1 MSESDAARAARAKR
15 LRGLV
20 AFAALD
26 VLFLTAAFLS
36 GYLVRAVAAQPPLTL
51 PFANPNDQYP
61 LLGEVRSLL
70 EDHFL
75 GPLPDEQT
83 LEYGAVRGFTAAV
96 GDPYTVFV
104 EPQAHELETQSLQGE
119 YGGIGVNLAVNA
131 AGEIVLSPYRE
142 SPAAEA
148 GVLDGDVLLA
158 VDDVFLAPGAN
169 VDQATALVRGL
180 IGTAVRLT
188 VRHSAGGEATVN
200 LTRERF
206 EIPSATWKMLAD
218 ETGIG
223 QTDIGLIS
231 ISRFSGKTPDEVGQA
246 LTELEAA
253 GATRY
258 VLDLRNNGGGIL
270 EAAVDVAS
278 RFLDGGVVM
287 YESQHA
293 APEKTYSAA
302 PNSSPAALAPLVV
315 LVNHN
320 TASAAEIVAGAL
332 LDRGRAPLVG
342 QATYGKGSVQLVY
355 DLSDGS
361 SLHVT
366 AYRWYTPARHELETA
381 GLPPTYPVEPATDGS
396 DAEMD
401 YALRVLNALVASAPA
416 QVAADGEP

>member
-1 MSESDAARAARAKR
+1 MSESDPAGNQRVRR
-15 LRGLV
+15 LA

-26 VLFLTAAFLS
+26 IVFLTAAFAA
-36 GYLVRAVAAQPPLTL
+36 GYLVRAASAEQPLALPFTAGADRYALLTEVRGLIEDHYLGTL
-51 PFANPNDQYP
+51 PDA
-61 LLGEVRSLL
+61 
-70 EDHFL
+70 
-75 GPLPDEQT
+75 QT
-83 LEYGAVRGFTAAV
+83 LEYGAVRGYTAAV

-119 YGGIGVNLAVNA
+119 YGGIGVNLASNA
-131 AGEIVLSPYRE
+131 NGEIVLDPYRA
-142 SPAAEA
+142 SPAEQA
-148 GVLDGDVLLA
+148 GVQVGDVLLA
-158 VDDVFLAPGAN
+158 VDDTFLVPGTT

-188 VRHSAGGEATVN
+188 VRHPDGAEAKVD

-206 EIPSATWKMLAD
+206 EIPSTTWKLLD
-218 ETGIG
+218 DQPG
-223 QTDIGLIS
+223 IGLIT
-231 ISRFSGKTPDEVGQA
+231 ISRFSGKTSNEVNQA
-246 LTELEAA
+246 LAELQAA
-253 GATRY
+253 GATGY

-278 RFLDGGVVM
+278 HFLDGGVVM
-287 YESQHA
+287 YESQNN
-293 APEKTYSAA
+293 APEKTYSAPA
-302 PNSSPAALAPLVV
+302 NSNAAVSAPLVV

-366 AYRWYTPARHELETA
+366 AYRWYTPARHPLEEG
-381 GLPPTYPVEPATDGS
+381 GLPPTYPVEPATDDI
-396 DAEMD
+396 DAELT
-401 YALRVLNALVASAPA
+401 YGLRVLTALAESGPIPVATT
-416 QVAADGEP
+416 E

>member
-1 MSESDAARAARAKR
+1 MSVSDPARAKR
-15 LRGLV
+15 LRSLA

-26 VLFLTAAFLS
+26 VLFLATAFLA
-36 GYLVRAVAAQPPLTL
+36 GYLVRAASAQPLLAL
-51 PFANPNDQYP
+51 PFTGDGPRYA
-61 LLGEVRSLL
+61 LLSEVRGLL
-70 EDHFL
+70 EDHYL
-75 GPLPDEQT
+75 GPLPDDQT

-96 GDPYTVFV
+96 GDPYTIFV

-119 YGGIGVNLAVNA
+119 YGGIGVNLSANA
-131 AGEIVLSPYRE
+131 AGEIILEPYRE
-142 SPAAEA
+142 SPAANA
-148 GVLDGDVLLA
+148 GVIAGDVLLA
-158 VDDVFLAPGAN
+158 VDDVFLAPGAS

-188 VRHSAGGEATVN
+188 VRHARGEEGTLD

-218 ETGIG
+218 
-223 QTDIGLIS
+223 QTDIGLIT
-231 ISRFSGKTPDEVGQA
+231 ISRFSGKTPDEVSRA
-246 LTELEAA
+246 LEELQAA
-253 GATRY
+253 GAARY

-293 APEKTYSAA
+293 APEKTYSAPPNNA
-302 PNSSPAALAPLVV
+302 PATLAPLVV

-366 AYRWYTPARHELETA
+366 AYRWYTPARHELEDG
-381 GLPPTYPVEPATDGS
+381 GLPPTYPVDPATDGT
-396 DAEMD
+396 DAELT
-401 YALRVLNALVASAPA
+401 YALRVLNALVESTPA
-416 QVAADGEP
+416 QVAHGEP

>member
-1 MSESDAARAARAKR
+1 MSVSDPERTARARR
-15 LRGLV
+15 VRGLL
-20 AFAALD
+20 AFAVID
-26 VLFLTAAFLS
+26 VLFLTVAFLA
-36 GYLVRAVAAQPPLTL
+36 GYLVRAVSPQPTLTL
-51 PFANPNDQYP
+51 PFTSGDHQYP
-61 LLGEVRSLL
+61 ILGEVRGLL

-75 GPLPDEQT
+75 GPLPDEKT
-83 LEYGAVRGFTAAV
+83 LEYGAVRGFTGAV

-119 YGGIGVNLAVNA
+119 YGGIGVNLAANA

-142 SPAAEA
+142 SPAADA
-148 GVLDGDVLLA
+148 GVLEGDVLLA
-158 VDDVFLAPGAN
+158 VDDAFLAPGMSI
-169 VDQATALVRGL
+169 DQATALVRGL
-180 IGTAVRLT
+180 IGTAMRLT
-188 VRHSAGGEATVN
+188 VRHPAGAEATLN

-206 EIPSATWKMLAD
+206 EIPSATWKMLPD
-218 ETGIG
+218 
-223 QTDIGLIS
+223 QSDIGLIT
-231 ISRFSGKTPDEVGQA
+231 ISRFSGKTPAEVRQA
-246 LTELEAA
+246 ITELEAS
-253 GATRY
+253 GARRF

-278 RFLDGGVVM
+278 TFLDGGVVM
-287 YESQHA
+287 YESQNA

-302 PNSSPAALAPLVV
+302 PNTSPATLAPLVV

-366 AYRWYTPARHELETA
+366 AYRWYTPARHALEEG
-381 GLPPTYPVEPATDGS
+381 GLPPTYPVEPAIDGS

-416 QVAADGEP
+416 QVVDGEP